1 MCGRLFSFG
10 HSAMAVTQSFR
21 NRLGR
26 NLLGRNLLLGWMS
39 LLVLSGAARA
49 ADVLLTLPFENIS
62 GRPEY
67 HWVGESFVVLYAEL
81 LDNAQLRVLD
91 PNERNLVYE
100 KLGLRASD
108 LLTRAAV
115 IRVAETAQANL
126 ALVGTYDIGGES
138 DSISIAITAR
148 LIEVS
153 TGRLVGNKVFTRS
166 GLLSDLQAMQG
177 ELAWNVLNERNRTA
191 GISKD
196 QMINA
201 AKSVPPRA
209 YESYVKGIQTQD
221 AKVREMLLRRALQ
234 EATNGGGHYPQALFE
249 LGLHFYRQRSFED
262 ASEQLRQLENG
273 EPHYLE
279 AQFYLGLAAYQ
290 NGNTLEAASAL
301 DRLAEAI
308 PLPEAMN
315 NAGVFWLLHGDSAKG
330 QTWLRRAVTT
340 NPSDATYRFNLGYA
354 FWKAGSFA
362 EAAQQL
368 KLAAEQNPR
377 DGEALFLWAKSL
389 ESSGNTAEARK
400 VDDQA
405 KRNFPNYARWAVAP
419 DKIPAPW
426 RLKQELNRPQF
437 LMLERQHANAG
448 KVTTPAPTTSN
459 KPSAASTSGPESNL
473 TATTVTPSASL
484 DRARQLAEA
493 RSEPEAILELQRLL
507 TIEATNAEGHFLL
520 GTLLQRRNELDKAV
534 SSYQS
539 AVYWNPRHIAG
550 HLALGRLFL
559 ARNDRALALT
569 HARQALQIEPQNRDA
584 IALKQQIETGR

>member
-1 MCGRLFSFG
+1 MT
-10 HSAMAVTQSFR
+10 VTQSFR
-21 NRLGR
+21 NLLPGR
-26 NLLGRNLLLGWMS
+26 ELLLCWVC
-39 LLVLSGAARA
+39 LLALTDTGRA
-49 ADVLLTLPFENIS
+49 ADVLLALPFENVS

-67 HWVGESFVVLYAEL
+67 NWVGESFVVLYADL
-81 LDNAQLRVLD
+81 LNNAQLRVLD

-100 KLGLRASD
+100 RLGLRASD

-126 ALVGTYDIGGES
+126 ALVGTYDIGGDS
-138 DSISIAITAR
+138 DNASIAITAR

-153 TGRLVGNKVFTRS
+153 SGRLVGNKVFTRS

-177 ELAWNVLNERNRTA
+177 ELAWNVLNERNRST

-196 QMINA
+196 QMIST

-209 YESYVKGIQTQD
+209 YESFVKGIQTYD
-221 AKVREMLLRRALQ
+221 AKVREMLLRRAVQ
-234 EATNGGGHYPQALFE
+234 EATNGGGHYAQALFE
-249 LGLHFYRQRSFED
+249 LGMHFYRQRSFVD
-262 ASEQLRQLENG
+262 VSEQLRQLESAD
-273 EPHYLE
+273 PHYFE
-279 AQFYLGLAAYQ
+279 AQFYLGLAAHQ

-308 PLPEAMN
+308 PIPEAMN
-315 NAGVFWLLHGDSAKG
+315 NAGVFWLLQGDPSKG
-330 QTWLRRAVTT
+330 QAWLRRAVTVSPT
-340 NPSDATYRFNLGYA
+340 DALYRFNLGYA
-354 FWKAGSFA
+354 LWKAGSFA

-368 KLAAEQNPR
+368 KLVAEQNPR
-377 DGEALFLWAKSL
+377 DGETLFLRAKAL
-389 ESSGNTAEARK
+389 EASGNTTEASK

-419 DKIPAPW
+419 DKIPNPL
-426 RLKQELNRPQF
+426 RLKQEFNRPQF
-437 LMLERQHANAG
+437 LMLERQRETTGKSAATATPTAANNVVPAAASG
-448 KVTTPAPTTSN
+448 PSTNSPTPAPAPVAN
-459 KPSAASTSGPESNL
+459 
-473 TATTVTPSASL
+473 L
-484 DRARQLAEA
+484 DRARQLIDA
-493 RSEPEAILELQRLL
+493 RNESEAILELQRLL
-507 TIEATNAEGHFLL
+507 TLEATNAEGHFLL
-520 GTLLQRRNELDKAV
+520 GSILQRRNEMDKAV

>member
-1 MCGRLFSFG
+1 MCVDGFSIFG
-10 HSAMAVTQSFR
+10 CSAMAVMQSF
-21 NRLGR
+21 R
-26 NLLGRNLLLGWMS
+26 NLLGRNLLLGWLS
-39 LLVLSGAARA
+39 LLALTGTARA

-67 HWVGESFVVLYAEL
+67 NWVGESFVVLYAEL

-126 ALVGTYDIGGES
+126 ALVGTYDIGGENENT
-138 DSISIAITAR
+138 SIAITAR

-209 YESYVKGIQTQD
+209 YESFVKGIQTYD

-234 EATNGGGHYPQALFE
+234 EATNGGGRYTQALFE
-249 LGLHFYRQRSFED
+249 LGMHFYRQQSFVD
-262 ASEQLRQLENG
+262 ASEQLRQLES
-273 EPHYLE
+273 EDSHYLE
-279 AQFYLGLAAYQ
+279 AQFYLGLTAYQ
-290 NGNTLEAASAL
+290 NGNTQEAASAME
-301 DRLAEAI
+301 RLAEAVPI
-308 PLPEAMN
+308 SEAMN
-315 NAGVFWLLHGDSAKG
+315 NAGAFWLLHGDQAKG
-330 QTWLRRAVTT
+330 LDWLRRAVTT
-340 NPSDATYRFNLGYA
+340 NPTEASYRFNLGYA
-354 FWKAGSFA
+354 LWKAGSFA

-368 KLAAEQNPR
+368 KLVAEQNPR
-377 DGEALFLWAKSL
+377 DGEALFLRAKSL
-389 ESSGNTAEARK
+389 EASGNTAEASK

-419 DKIPAPW
+419 DKIPAPL
-426 RLKQELNRPQF
+426 RLKQEFNRPQF
-437 LMLERQHANAG
+437 LMLERQREATG
-448 KVTTPAPTTSN
+448 KMSTPATATS
-459 KPSAASTSGPESNL
+459 KPVAVPASTT
-473 TATTVTPSASL
+473 TASTITPAVTSAPSL
-484 DRARQLAEA
+484 DRARQLIDARNDSEA
-493 RSEPEAILELQRLL
+493 VLELQRLL
-507 TIEATNAEGHFLL
+507 TMEATNAEGHFML
-520 GTLLQRRNELDKAV
+520 GTLLQRRNEMDKAV

-559 ARNDRALALT
+559 TRNDRALALT

>member
-1 MCGRLFSFG
+1 M
-10 HSAMAVTQSFR
+10 SAMQSFR
-21 NRLGR
+21 TF
-26 NLLGRNLLLGWMS
+26 LLG
-39 LLVLSGAARA
+39 LVTALALSGTSRA

-67 HWVGESFVVLYAEL
+67 NWVGESFVVLYAEL
-81 LDNAQLRVLD
+81 LDTAQLQVLD
-91 PNERNLVYE
+91 PAERNLVYE

-126 ALVGTYDIGGES
+126 ALVGTYDIGGEN

-153 TGRLVGNKVFTRS
+153 SGRLVGNKVFTRS
-166 GLLSDLQAMQG
+166 GLLNDLQAMQG
-177 ELAWNVLNERNRTA
+177 ELAWNVLNERNHTA
-191 GISKD
+191 GTSKE
-196 QMINA
+196 QLITA

-234 EATNGGGHYPQALFE
+234 EATNGGTGHYAQALYE
-249 LGLHFYRQRSFED
+249 LGLHFYRQRAFVD
-262 ASEQLRQLENG
+262 ASEQLRQLESND
-273 EPHYLE
+273 PHYFE
-279 AQFYLGLAAYQ
+279 GQFFLGLAAHQ
-290 NGNTLEAASAL
+290 SGNTLEAAAAL
-301 DRLAEAI
+301 ERLAEAL

-315 NAGVFWLLHGDSAKG
+315 NAGAFWLLQGEQTKG
-330 QTWLRRAVTT
+330 MGWLRRAVVISPTD
-340 NPSDATYRFNLGYA
+340 PVYRFNLGYA
-354 FWKAGSFA
+354 LWKAGSFA

-368 KLAAEQNPR
+368 KLVAEQNPR
-377 DGEALFLWAKSL
+377 DGETLFLWAKAL
-389 ESSGNTAEARK
+389 EASGNTAEASK

-419 DKIPAPW
+419 NQIPAPF
-426 RLKQELNRPQF
+426 RLKTEFIRTQLIK
-437 LMLERQHANAG
+437 LERQRGNAG
-448 KVTTPAPTTSN
+448 KAVSSSSGNSAPAPAT
-459 KPSAASTSGPESNL
+459 AAVTNVGP
-473 TATTVTPSASL
+473 TVATPGVSL
-484 DRARQLAEA
+484 DRARQLLDT
-493 RSEPEAILELQRLL
+493 RNDNEAILELQRLL
-507 TIEATNAEGHFLL
+507 TVEATNAEGHYLL
-520 GTLLQRRNELDKAV
+520 GTALQRRNEVDKAV

-550 HLALGRLFL
+550 HLALCRLFL

>member
-1 MCGRLFSFG
+1 
-10 HSAMAVTQSFR
+10 MAVTQSFYEL
-21 NRLGR
+21 LGR
-26 NLLGRNLLLGWMS
+26 NLLGRHLLLGWLS
-39 LLVLSGAARA
+39 LLTLVGTARA

-67 HWVGESFVVLYAEL
+67 NWVGESFVVLYAEL

-126 ALVGTYDIGGES
+126 ALVGTYDIGGEGE
-138 DSISIAITAR
+138 SISIAITAR

-177 ELAWNVLNERNRTA
+177 ELAWNVLNERSRTA
-191 GISKD
+191 GISRD

-201 AKSVPPRA
+201 AKAVPPRA
-209 YESYVKGIQTQD
+209 YESFVKGIQTYD

-234 EATNGGGHYPQALFE
+234 EATNGGGRYAQALFE
-249 LGLHFYRQRSFED
+249 LGLHFYRQQSFVD
-262 ASEQLRQLENG
+262 ASEQLRQLES
-273 EPHYLE
+273 EDPHYLE
-279 AQFYLGLAAYQ
+279 AQFYLGLAAHQ
-290 NGNTLEAASAL
+290 NGNTQEAAAAME
-301 DRLAEAI
+301 RLAEAV
-308 PLPEAMN
+308 PMPEAMN
-315 NAGVFWLLHGDSAKG
+315 NAGAFWLLHGEQAKG
-330 QTWLRRAVTT
+330 LDWLRRAVTT
-340 NPSDATYRFNLGYA
+340 SPTEASYRFNLGYA
-354 FWKAGSFA
+354 LWKSGSFA

-368 KLAAEQNPR
+368 KLVAEQNPR
-377 DGEALFLWAKSL
+377 DGEALFLRAKSL
-389 ESSGNTAEARK
+389 EASGNTAEASK

-419 DKIPAPW
+419 DRIPAPL
-426 RLKQELNRPQF
+426 RLKQEFNRPQF
-437 LMLERQHANAG
+437 LMLKRQREATG
-448 KVTTPAPTTSN
+448 KISTPTTATGKPVAVPASTATASTTTPAVT
-459 KPSAASTSGPESNL
+459 AAP
-473 TATTVTPSASL
+473 SL
-484 DRARQLAEA
+484 DRARQLMDARNESEA
-493 RSEPEAILELQRLL
+493 VLELQRLL
-507 TIEATNAEGHFLL
+507 TMEATNAEGHFML
-520 GTLLQRRNELDKAV
+520 GTLLQRRNETDKAV